1 MHVQAA
7 TMRPLVELRGEEA
20 CPRTPMLLL
29 TWVSGDLGLR
39 EMTCPFF
46 AILTSCPESS
56 SSSFYLAHLFF
67 LHGNG
72 PTHFEYGWEAHE
84 RGRAKGH
91 GRKAEQ

>member
-1 MHVQAA
+1 
-7 TMRPLVELRGEEA
+7 
-20 CPRTPMLLL
+20 MLLL
-29 TWVSGDLGLR
+29 TWVSGDLGVR
-39 EMTCPFF
+39 GMTCPFF

-56 SSSFYLAHLFF
+56 PSLYLAHLFF

-72 PTHFEYGWEAHE
+72 PIRLEYGWEAYE